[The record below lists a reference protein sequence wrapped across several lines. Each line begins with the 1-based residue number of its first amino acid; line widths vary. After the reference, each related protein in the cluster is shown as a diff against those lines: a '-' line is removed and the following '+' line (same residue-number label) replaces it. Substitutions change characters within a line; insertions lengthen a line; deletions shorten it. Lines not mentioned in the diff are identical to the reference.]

1 MHWMTECVGQFPWYL
16 NHTYIGLSMKE
27 LDTIPVDIVLDMG
40 LRRFRQGETGS
51 TAAQTAVEEGLQF

>member
-1 MHWMTECVGQFPWYL
+1 
-16 NHTYIGLSMKE
+16 MKE
-27 LDTIPVDIVLDMG
+27 LDTIPVDIALDMG